1 MDTYTLKEF
10 IGWLSV
16 KDYFTDIPFLL
27 APYLLFFLI
36 FLCYGLYEGDMRDRI
51 GFLVSFI
58 LSYSLAIIAFI
69 APDNVSS
76 ELIIL
81 YVIGIIMNLVLYIVF
96 FISQRKD
103 NQVPKKTNFNMT
115 LRRVK

>member
-1 MDTYTLKEF
+1 
-10 IGWLSV
+10 
-16 KDYFTDIPFLL
+16 
-27 APYLLFFLI
+27 
-36 FLCYGLYEGDMRDRI
+36 MRHRI

-103 NQVPKKTNFNMT
+103 NPIPTKTNFNMI
-115 LRRVK
+115 LRSVK